1 MEFSQ
6 SKDLFILATLAEMC
20 MNVWLLTNL
29 CESLYSI
36 VISSGCKSVI
46 RLIFVLTVLSLE
58 SEDNDKKDGVEHGDS
73 QRR

>member
-6 SKDLFILATLAEMC
+6 SEDLFILATLAEMC

-36 VISSGCKSVI
+36 VLSSGCKNVV
-46 RLIFVLTVLSLE
+46 RFIFVLTVLSLE
-58 SEDNDKKDGVEHGDS
+58 SEDSDEHYGIGEGDA
-73 QRR
+73 

>member
-6 SKDLFILATLAEMC
+6 SEDLFILATLAEMC
-20 MNVWLLTNL
+20 MNVWFLTNL

-36 VISSGCKSVI
+36 VISSGCKNVV

-58 SEDNDKKDGVEHGDS
+58 SEDSDEHYSIRESDA
-73 QRR
+73 

>member
-6 SKDLFILATLAEMC
+6 SEDSFILATLAEMC

-36 VISSGCKSVI
+36 DIPSGCKSVV
-46 RLIFVLTVLSLE
+46 RLIFVLTILSLE
-58 SEDNDKKDGVEHGDS
+58 SENSDEHYGIREGNA
-73 QRR
+73 Q

>member
-6 SKDLFILATLAEMC
+6 SEDLFILATLAEMC

-36 VISSGCKSVI
+36 VVPSGCENVI
-46 RLIFVLTVLSLE
+46 GLIFVLTILSLE
-58 SEDNDKKDGVEHGDS
+58 SEDNNKEDGVEHGDS

>member
-1 MEFSQ
+1 MEFPQ
-6 SKDLFILATLAEMC
+6 SEDLFILATLAEMC

-58 SEDNDKKDGVEHGDS
+58 SEDSDEHYSIREGDA
-73 QRR
+73 

>member
-6 SKDLFILATLAEMC
+6 SEDLFILATLAEMC
-20 MNVWLLTNL
+20 MNVWFLTNL

-36 VISSGCKSVI
+36 VISSGCKSLV

-58 SEDNDKKDGVEHGDS
+58 SEDSDEHYGIREGNA
-73 QRR
+73 Q

>member
-6 SKDLFILATLAEMC
+6 SEDLFILATLAEMC

-36 VISSGCKSVI
+36 VISSGCKSVV

-58 SEDNDKKDGVEHGDS
+58 SEDGDEHYSIREGNA
-73 QRR
+73 Q

>member
-58 SEDNDKKDGVEHGDS
+58 SEDSDEHYSIREGDA
-73 QRR
+73 

>member
-6 SKDLFILATLAEMC
+6 SEDLFILATLAEMC

-36 VISSGCKSVI
+36 VISSGCKSVV

-58 SEDNDKKDGVEHGDS
+58 SEDSDEHYGIGEGDA
-73 QRR
+73 